1 MKTKMAQTAKSV
13 KISPRAKAAINWL
26 VTQRREANVNGFHSF
41 ECRED
46 RRLTPFIVVCWFQK
60 HCPELNAHHDG
71 KRVFLAVKQ
80 NHATR

>member
-71 KRVFLAVKQ
+71 KRVFLAAKQ